1 MLEVARSMFK
11 GINKPSASSQ
21 IMKPSQRLLS
31 QIGKNHLARG
41 VGRMTDLVIDR
52 AKGSFV
58 HDAVSDTDYLD
69 LTSGIAVTSTGHC
82 HPIVVKAIQEQST
95 KLIHGQ
101 VNIFYHQPMLELTEA
116 LLEVMPAKHLDSL
129 FFTNSGAEA
138 VEGAI
143 KLARHATGRPN
154 IICFQGSFHGR
165 TIATTSITTSKTI
178 YRDGYSP
185 LMPGV
190 YVAPFPYPGQILGAS
205 ASSFPL
211 SKNSESLDPTQ
222 EIEEWAVDHAI
233 HQFELLLRQQSA
245 PKDTAAVII
254 EPVLG
259 EGGYY
264 PAPTSFL
271 VRLAEICQKHGI
283 LFIADEV
290 QAGFGRTGRLF
301 SIEHAIHAPENVNN
315 MHFPDILVMAK
326 GMASGMPLSAIA
338 ASRELM
344 DRQAPGSM
352 GGTYAGNP
360 VACAAALATLRVL
373 KEENVIENVLTQAEY
388 MFMRLR
394 CELPPILFAYGY
406 RTDIRGL
413 GLMIGIEF
421 LPLQEPK
428 PKMAAKIS
436 QYCHEHLK
444 TLLMVTSAFDTIR
457 IMPPLTLNAEEAE
470 RAIDDIIKATQKS
483 LEAEFAKSSQ

>member
-1 MLEVARSMFK
+1 MLEIVRSVFK
-11 GINKPSASSQ
+11 GYKTSVVPS
-21 IMKPSQRLLS
+21 MKPSQRLLN
-31 QIGKNHLARG
+31 IGKSNLARG
-41 VGRMTDLVIDR
+41 VGRMTNLVVDR

-58 HDAVSDTDYLD
+58 HDAVSDSDYLD

-82 HPIVVKAIQEQST
+82 HPQVVKAIQDQSAS
-95 KLIHGQ
+95 LLHGQ
-101 VNIFYHQPMLELTEA
+101 SNIFYHQPMLELTEA

-138 VEGAI
+138 VEAAI

-165 TIATTSITTSKTI
+165 TIGTMSLTTSKTI

-185 LMPGV
+185 MMPGV
-190 YVAPFPYPGQILGAS
+190 FVSPFPYPSQILGPS
-205 ASSFPL
+205 ADSFPL
-211 SKNSESLDPTQ
+211 AKNSDSLDPTQ
-222 EIEEWAVDHAI
+222 EIEEWAVDNSI
-233 HQFELLLRQQSA
+233 HQFELLLQQQTS

-264 PAPTSFL
+264 PAPASFL
-271 VRLAEICQKHGI
+271 IRLAAICKKHGI
-283 LFIADEV
+283 LFISDEV

-301 SIEHAIHAPENVNN
+301 SIEHAINSPQNTEKLQ
-315 MHFPDILVMAK
+315 FPDILIMAK

-338 ASRELM
+338 ASKELTE
-344 DRQAPGSM
+344 RQAPGSM

-360 VACAAALATLRVL
+360 VACAAALATLRV
-373 KEENVIENVLTQAEY
+373 IHDENVLENVMVQSDY

-394 CELPPILFAYGY
+394 TELPPILFAHGY

-413 GLMIGIEF
+413 GLMIGVEF
-421 LPLQEPK
+421 LPLKEPR
-428 PKMAAKIS
+428 PKIASEIS
-436 QYCHEHLK
+436 QYCHQNLK

-470 RAIDDIIKATQKS
+470 RAIDDIIQAAKET
-483 LEAEFAKSSQ
+483 LESKTKPSSQ